1 MYKLLLCIRYLR
13 TRYIALASITSV
25 MLGVATMIVV
35 NSVLAGFTNE
45 MRDRIHGF
53 LADVLIESRHTEGIK
68 RGSKEMLRQVDAAIG
83 EHVAAMTPTVEIPG
97 MAQIRYGTE
106 TYPMPISLVGIRP
119 MSKAEVGPLRN
130 YLGNHQPREI
140 DGQVLPPLK
149 SPDDPVDWELTDG
162 ALERRRV
169 RKQLQREWLQRQQ
182 MIQATTEPA
191 AKTDDSTVSAISDV
205 PQFDDEPP
213 GPVADVSEEP
223 GPESSI
229 DDLLTQE
236 NPFGPDPFGP
246 DNAYSEADMSAP
258 LAARVYIGE
267 GLVSYMATDPETG
280 ERHKVMMAEPGDDI
294 TITTVKIGMTGKP
307 ETVSFDAT
315 IVDIFRSGM
324 SEYDGQLVLMNLEQL
339 QRKRGMLYFDTEGN
353 VISDSITS
361 VQIRL
366 NDYADAKEVVA
377 TLEASF
383 PPSEVHVET
392 WETKQNVLLSAVEME
407 TAILNVLLFLI
418 ITVAGFGIL
427 AIFFMIVV
435 EKTRDIGILKSLGAS
450 SRGVMSIF
458 LSYGLALGLV
468 GSMAGVVIGLVFVR
482 YINEIEDGLSWLT
495 GREVFDRDI
504 YYFDTIPTHVS
515 PLMVFWV
522 AVGAMAIAVLASVLP
537 ARRASR
543 LHPVRALRFD

>member
-1 MYKLLLCIRYLR
+1 MYKLLLCVRYLR

-53 LADVLIESRHTEGIK
+53 LADVLIISRDTEGI
-68 RGSKEMLRQVDAAIG
+68 RDGSDETLRKVEAVIG
-83 EHVAAMTPTVEIPG
+83 DHVAAMTPTVEILG
-97 MAQIRYGTE
+97 MAQINYRSQ

-119 MSKAEVGPLRN
+119 STKAEVGPLRN
-130 YLGNHQPREI
+130 YLVNHQTREI
-140 DGQVLPPLK
+140 DGQTLPPLK
-149 SPDDPVDWELTDG
+149 SADAPVDWELTEE
-162 ALERRRV
+162 ALERRSV
-169 RKQLQREWLQRQQ
+169 KKQLQREWLQQQQ
-182 MIQATTEPA
+182 MLQPATNFTETPA
-191 AKTDDSTVSAISDV
+191 DVGVSDIPDI
-205 PQFDDEPP
+205 PQFDDEPV
-213 GPVADVSEEP
+213 GVIADAETEADSTS
-223 GPESSI
+223 GI
-229 DDLLTQE
+229 QDLLNHDPQFLSDTPDVVE
-236 NPFGPDPFGP
+236 EDFG
-246 DNAYSEADMSAP
+246 AP
-258 LAARVYIGE
+258 LDARVYIGE
-267 GLVSYMATDPETG
+267 SLVSYMATDPDTG

-294 TITTVKIGMTGKP
+294 TITTVKIGVTGKP

-324 SEYDGQLVLMNLEQL
+324 SEYDGKLVLMNLEEL
-339 QRKRGMLYFDTEGN
+339 QRKRGMLHFDTEGN
-353 VISDSITS
+353 VINDTITS

-366 NDYADAKEVVA
+366 NDYAKADEVVA
-377 TLEASF
+377 TLQASF

-392 WETKQNVLLSAVEME
+392 WESQQNVLLSAVEME

-458 LSYGLALGLV
+458 LSYGLTLGLV
-468 GSMAGVVIGLVFVR
+468 GSIAGVVIGLLFVR

-504 YYFDTIPTHVS
+504 YYFDSIPTHVS
-515 PLMVFWV
+515 SMMVFWV

>member
-1 MYKLLLCIRYLR
+1 MYKLLLCVRYLR

-53 LADVLIESRHTEGIK
+53 LADVLLESRHTEGIVE
-68 RGSKEMLRQVDAAIG
+68 GSEETLRRVEAAIG
-83 EHVAAMTPTVEIPG
+83 KHVAAMTPTVEIPG
-97 MAQIRYGTE
+97 MAQITYGSE

-119 MSKAEVGPLRN
+119 ETKAKVGPLRN
-130 YLGNHQPREI
+130 YLANHQPREV
-140 DGQVLPPLK
+140 DGQTLPPLK
-149 SPDDPVDWELTDG
+149 SADAPVDWELTDE
-162 ALERRRV
+162 ALERRRDL
-169 RKQLQREWLQRQQ
+169 KQMQRDLLEQQQ
-182 MIQATTEPA
+182 MLQPEVRFSDTTGEVGA
-191 AKTDDSTVSAISDV
+191 SDISDI
-205 PQFDDEPP
+205 PQFDDEQ
-213 GPVADVSEEP
+213 GDVIADAE
-223 GPESSI
+223 
-229 DDLLTQE
+229 T
-236 NPFGPDPFGP
+236 
-246 DNAYSEADMSAP
+246 EADTNSGIQGLLNQPPVFLPDAPEETERDFGAP
-258 LAARVYIGE
+258 LDARVYIGE
-267 GLVSYMATDPETG
+267 GLVSYMATDPDTG
-280 ERHKVMMAEPGDDI
+280 EQHRVMMAEPGDDI
-294 TITTVKIGMTGKP
+294 TITTVRLGKTGKP
-307 ETVSFDAT
+307 ETVSFNAT

-324 SEYDGQLVLMNLEQL
+324 SEYDGQLVLMNLEEL
-339 QRKRGMLYFDTEGN
+339 QRKRGMLHFDPEGN
-353 VISDSITS
+353 IINDSITS
-361 VQIRL
+361 VQIKL
-366 NDYADAKEVVA
+366 HDYANAEEVVKA
-377 TLEASF
+377 LQASF
-383 PPSEVHVET
+383 PPSAVHAGT
-392 WETKQNVLLSAVEME
+392 WEDKQNVLLSAVEME

-450 SRGVMSIF
+450 SKGVMSIF

-468 GSMAGVVIGLVFVR
+468 GSIAGVVIGLLFVR

-515 PLMVFWV
+515 PMMVFWV